1 MAMLIRAKD
10 MLNRITGFSTP
21 LFGLS
26 WNPPASDREAVRKF
40 LAFLEDR
47 RALFNPIPAEV
58 EDHVISSINM
68 IRAECITAVGRLSE
82 KAPGILNVR
91 AIGSACRRF
100 LDEPYPEFDD
110 IMELRRDPPFDRED
124 SQGRLRRGT
133 HPAAFFTALGE
144 FRAFVGAQ
152 IALLSSL
159 YNVDVHGDLVRIL
172 PPVTET

>member
-1 MAMLIRAKD
+1 MLIRAKD

-26 WNPPASDREAVRKF
+26 WNSPASDRDTVRNF

-47 RALFNPIPAEV
+47 RALFNPQPAEV

-68 IRAECITAVGRLSE
+68 IRAECTTAVGSLSE
-82 KAPGILNVR
+82 KAPGILHVR

-100 LDEPYPEFDD
+100 LDEPYPRFDN
-110 IMELRRDPPFDRED
+110 IMERRRDPHFDQED
-124 SQGRLRRGT
+124 SHGRLRRGT

-144 FRAFVGAQ
+144 FRAFVGSQVA
-152 IALLSSL
+152 ILSNI
-159 YNVDVHGDLVRIL
+159 YNIDIHGDLIRIL
-172 PPVTET
+172 PPPV